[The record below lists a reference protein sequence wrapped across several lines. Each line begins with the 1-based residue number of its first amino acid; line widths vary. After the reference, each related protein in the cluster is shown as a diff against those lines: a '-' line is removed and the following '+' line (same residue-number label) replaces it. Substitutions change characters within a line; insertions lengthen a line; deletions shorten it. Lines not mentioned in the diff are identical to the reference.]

1 MRLAQGRSG
10 DVLSTRGTV
19 IFGVALLLL
28 TFGLLRQGWCSCTL
42 FAINSWALIG
52 SAVLLLG
59 NRSFGVL
66 AEEKEKKTLDCL
78 RLTQL
83 SPSALFWYKLSP
95 EFRSLIR
102 LLVCSAPAVLWS
114 SSLTSSGLQA
124 GASVLGIAALGGVMS
139 IVSSLFVS
147 SLAPSTSRAVVQG
160 WTLKACWLLL
170 TPIFDLVVSA
180 VTVTTQRYPVFD
192 AVNPFAA
199 AWQIVVPQSEMGLR
213 QYLPLAFAV
222 LGSLVCVLMWTVAAR
237 RYELGLTAAPT
248 LTDRKVHRLYRKTP
262 WWVPGFLGVNDNPV
276 FLRELAAQLRSGA
289 GKWPGYAVFV
299 TLFLAPF
306 LYSQSWSVRRSS
318 EFERQRVAPLRAS
331 VNQPAQPQEHP
342 VMEDPSAVTAPA
354 PAVLLNASNGVEQF
368 VLKGHTNCACMRM
381 ALYQSMRVPLPA
393 GEVFKVV
400 VHDPNQEAPVTSAT
414 GDPQPRPGQVEE
426 RLTVEDARRFG
437 VSSLAPDM
445 DSTPLTPETL
455 DDIRKKSMGQGLLG
469 CLVLLSLYLCVRC
482 SGFLS
487 NAVTSECDRRSWTDL
502 ALTGVE
508 PSQVLRGKT
517 AGTLLMPAIQLLVAA
532 PSLLLF
538 VNAGALTPMAMAQLV
553 SYALL
558 LTVTA
563 GLLGF
568 WASSASK
575 TSHSAQGLAL
585 AGTLSWLVVTPV
597 LATTEGAEYLLYV
610 FGALGAFSLL
620 TRRHA
625 GITLGWGMLC
635 AATVLTPMGL
645 SPWTCLPASVM
656 TEVDKVVVGVSPE
669 MVWLSGMLSLVGLAM
684 VCYYTTLANLQQ
696 PGQQDAL
703 RADRVA

>member
-10 DVLSTRGTV
+10 DVLSTRGTLM
-19 IFGVALLLL
+19 FGVALLLL
-28 TFGLLRQGWCSCTL
+28 TFGLLKMGWCGCTL

-83 SPSALFWYKLSP
+83 SPSALFYYKLSP
-95 EFRSLIR
+95 EFRSLVR
-102 LLVCSAPAVLWS
+102 LLACTAPAVLWS
-114 SSLTSSGLQA
+114 STMTFSGLPA
-124 GASVLGIAALGGVMS
+124 GVSVLGIAALGGLIS

-199 AWQIVVPQSEMGLR
+199 AWQVVVPQAEMGVR
-213 QYLPLAFAV
+213 QHLPLAFAL
-222 LGSLVCVLMWTVAAR
+222 LGSLLCAAMWMVAAR
-237 RYELGLTAAPT
+237 RYESGLTAAPT
-248 LTDRKVHRLYRKTP
+248 LTDRQVHRLYRQTP
-262 WWVPGFLGVNDNPV
+262 FWVPGFLGVQENPV
-276 FLRELAAQLRSGA
+276 FLRELASQLRSGA

-306 LYSQSWSVRRSS
+306 IYSQSWSVRRSS
-318 EFERQRVAPLRAS
+318 EIEMRGAAPLRAS
-331 VNQPAQPQEHP
+331 APDEVRQPETTTQQGGSP
-342 VMEDPSAVTAPA
+342 TAPA
-354 PAVLLNASNGVEQF
+354 PYVRLMTGDQTQQF
-368 VLKGHTNCACMRM
+368 VLKGHTNCACLRM

-393 GEVFKVV
+393 SEVFKVV
-400 VHDPNQEAPVTSAT
+400 IHDPYQEAPLTSAT
-414 GDPQPRPGQVEE
+414 GDPQKRPGPAEE
-426 RLTVEDARRFG
+426 PLTVEDAHRFG
-437 VSSLAPDM
+437 VSTLAPELN
-445 DSTPLTPETL
+445 TANLNQNTL
-455 DDIRKKSMGQGLLG
+455 DEIRKHALGQGLLG
-469 CLVLLSLYLCVRC
+469 CLVLLSLYLAVRC
-482 SGFLS
+482 SGFLA

-502 ALTGVE
+502 ALTGLE
-508 PSQVLRGKT
+508 PGQVLRGKT
-517 AGTLLMPAIQLLVAA
+517 AGTLLMPAIQLLVAS

-538 VNAGALTPMAMAQLV
+538 VMADALTPAGMLQLV
-553 SYALL
+553 GYALL
-558 LTVTA
+558 LSIAA

-568 WASSASK
+568 WASSASN

-585 AGTLSWLVVTPV
+585 AATLAWLVATPILASTELGGMLFFGFAALGLFS
-597 LATTEGAEYLLYV
+597 LATGRHRGATTGWGLL
-610 FGALGAFSLL
+610 ALA
-620 TRRHA
+620 A
-625 GITLGWGMLC
+625 GISPL
-635 AATVLTPMGL
+635 GL
-645 SPWTCLPASVM
+645 SPWTCLPLSLMNHVGRVASS
-656 TEVDKVVVGVSPE
+656 SPG
-669 MVWLSGMLSLVGLAM
+669 MIWLSGMLSLSGLAL
-684 VCYYTTLANLQQ
+684 VCYYSTLANLQQ

>member
-10 DVLSTRGTV
+10 DVLSTRGTA

-28 TFGLLRQGWCSCTL
+28 TVWLLKQGWCGCTL
-42 FAINSWALIG
+42 FALDSWALIG
-52 SAVLLLG
+52 TAVLLLG

-95 EFRSLIR
+95 EFRSLAR
-102 LLVCSAPAVLWS
+102 LLAFTAPAVLLS
-114 SSLTSSGLQA
+114 SNYTSQGLA
-124 GASVLGIAALGGVMS
+124 GGAAVLGIAALSGVMS

-199 AWQIVVPQSEMGLR
+199 VWPLVVPEAELGLR
-213 QYLPLAFAV
+213 QHLPLAFAL
-222 LGSLVCVLMWTVAAR
+222 LGSALCVGMWMVAAR
-237 RYELGLTAAPT
+237 RYERGLTAAPS
-248 LTDRKVHRLYRKTP
+248 LTDRQVHRLYQQSP
-262 WWVPGFLGVNDNPV
+262 GWVPGFLGVRENPV

-306 LYSQSWSVRRSS
+306 LYSQSWNVRRSS
-318 EFERQRVAPLRAS
+318 EIELRSNVPLRAATPEP
-331 VNQPAQPQEHP
+331 QPSE
-342 VMEDPSAVTAPA
+342 MFGTGESDKSTEAPA
-354 PAVLLNASNGVEQF
+354 PYVKLRSWNNDELH
-368 VLKGHTNCACMRM
+368 LKGHTNCACLRM
-381 ALYQSMRVPLPA
+381 ALYQSAHVPLPA
-393 GEVFKVV
+393 SEVFKVV
-400 VHDPNQEAPVTSAT
+400 LNDPYQQAPNLPSS
-414 GDPQPRPGQVEE
+414 GDTPNRPGPALQPLSQDE
-426 RLTVEDARRFG
+426 ARQFG
-437 VSSLAPDM
+437 VSSLA
-445 DSTPLTPETL
+445 SEIGNTELTPETL
-455 DDIRKKSMGQGLLG
+455 NQIRLHSMNQGLLG
-469 CLVLLSLYLCVRC
+469 CLVLLSLYLSVRC
-482 SGFLS
+482 SGFLA
-487 NAVTSECDRRSWTDL
+487 NAITSECDRRSWTDL
-502 ALTGVE
+502 ALTGIE
-508 PSQVLRGKT
+508 PGQVLRGKL
-517 AGTLLMPAIQLLVAA
+517 AGTLLMPVIQLLVAS

-538 VNAGALTPMAMAQLV
+538 VMAGALTPQGMFELV
-553 SYALL
+553 GYAVG
-558 LTVTA
+558 LTVAA

-585 AGTLSWLVVTPV
+585 AAVMGWLVATP
-597 LATTEGAEYLLYV
+597 LASAATGS
-610 FGALGAFSLL
+610 SLL
-620 TRRHA
+620 FPLGGLSLLAAARGSHR
-625 GITLGWGMLC
+625 GITFGWLALAL
-635 AATVLTPMGL
+635 AAFVSPMGL
-645 SPWTCLPASVM
+645 SPWTCLPNSLLTSLGRV
-656 TEVDKVVVGVSPE
+656 TEVEAFATWV
-669 MVWLSGMLSLVGLAM
+669 SGMLSLMGLAS
-684 VCYYTTLANLQQ
+684 VCYYSTLANLQQ

>member
-83 SPSALFWYKLSP
+83 SPSALFYYKLSP

-114 SSLTSSGLQA
+114 SSLTSSGLAA
-124 GASVLGIAALGGVMS
+124 GAGVLGIAALGGAMS
-139 IVSSLFVS
+139 IICSLFVS

-222 LGSLVCVLMWTVAAR
+222 LGSLLCVVMWMVAAR
-237 RYELGLTAAPT
+237 RYELGLTAAPS
-248 LTDRKVHRLYRKTP
+248 LTDRKVHRLYRQTP
-262 WWVPGFLGVNDNPV
+262 WWVPGFLGVKDNPV

-331 VNQPAQPQEHP
+331 TNQPEPQLNPDVIENSP
-342 VMEDPSAVTAPA
+342 VTAPVNSV
-354 PAVLLNASNGVEQF
+354 VLNSSNGVEQF

-381 ALYQSMRVPLPA
+381 ALYESMRVPLPA

-400 VHDPNQEAPVTSAT
+400 VHDPNQEAPITSAS
-414 GDPQPRPGQVEE
+414 GDPQHRPGPAEE
-426 RLTVEDARRFG
+426 ALTVEDARRFG
-437 VSSLAPDM
+437 VSSLAPDV
-445 DSTPLTPETL
+445 DTTNLTPETL
-455 DDIRKKSMGQGLLG
+455 EDIHKKSMGQGLLG

-508 PSQVLRGKT
+508 PGQVLRGKT

-538 VNAGALTPMAMAQLV
+538 VNAGALTPMAMVQLV

-558 LTVTA
+558 LMVTA

-568 WASSASK
+568 WASSAST

-585 AGTLSWLVVTPV
+585 AATVSWLVVTPV
-597 LATTEGAEYLLYV
+597 LTGADAAGYLLYV
-610 FGALGAFSLL
+610 FGALAAFSLL
-620 TRRHA
+620 TRRHRGVA
-625 GITLGWGMLC
+625 LGWGMLC
-635 AATVLTPMGL
+635 GATVLSPLGL
-645 SPWTCLPASVM
+645 SPWTCLPATVM
-656 TEVDKVVVGVSPE
+656 TQLDRVVVNAPPE
-669 MVWLSGMLSLVGLAM
+669 MVWVSGMLSLMGLAM
-684 VCYYTTLANLQQ
+684 VCYYSTLANLQQ